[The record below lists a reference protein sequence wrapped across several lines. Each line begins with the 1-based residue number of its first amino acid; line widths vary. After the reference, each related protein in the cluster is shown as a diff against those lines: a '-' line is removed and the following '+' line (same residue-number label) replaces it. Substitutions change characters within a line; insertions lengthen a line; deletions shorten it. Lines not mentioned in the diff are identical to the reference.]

1 MWNCPYAV
9 VIDGVLI
16 ASICVDDLSATEVC
30 VCVCVHVNDN
40 GTLLGC
46 VYLNP

>member
-1 MWNCPYAV
+1 MWNCVYAV
-9 VIDGVLI
+9 VIDGILI

-30 VCVCVHVNDN
+30 VCVNDN

-46 VYLNP
+46 VYPNP